1 MLRLD
6 SFTSRRNI
14 VITVTAITNWR
25 VSAVPAD
32 GVKGKTWGPSS
43 VHGRSR
49 GHLPLPLRGRAG
61 PARLASSA
69 PDLPPARAPPA
80 GNRPPPRPARPARPD
95 LAKKRSGSHD
105 DLLDE
110 NEPRRNRLL
119 LCPFASSDDLHHYD
133 TVFDLPGAPDKAKRK
148 GSHELKRNF
157 LKTLRSNSF
166 GLLAV
171 ASPFSS
177 ETTELLGD
185 D

>member
-1 MLRLD
+1 M
-6 SFTSRRNI
+6 
-14 VITVTAITNWR
+14 
-25 VSAVPAD
+25 PAD

-61 PARLASSA
+61 PAAPRLASSA
-69 PDLPPARAPPA
+69 PDLPPARLAPAA
-80 GNRPPPRPARPARPD
+80 GNPPPPPRRDRPARPRQPLHPHHD

-110 NEPRRNRLL
+110 TEPRRNKFL

-171 ASPFSS
+171 ASHFSS

>member
-1 MLRLD
+1 M
-6 SFTSRRNI
+6 
-14 VITVTAITNWR
+14 
-25 VSAVPAD
+25 PAD

-61 PARLASSA
+61 PAAPRLASSA
-69 PDLPPARAPPA
+69 PDLPPARLPPA
-80 GNRPPPRPARPARPD
+80 AGNPPPPPRRPLRPDRAD

-110 NEPRRNRLL
+110 TEPRRNRFL
-119 LCPFASSDDLHHYD
+119 LCPFASTDDLHHYD

-171 ASPFSS
+171 AGHFSS

>member
-1 MLRLD
+1 M
-6 SFTSRRNI
+6 
-14 VITVTAITNWR
+14 
-25 VSAVPAD
+25 
-32 GVKGKTWGPSS
+32 KGKTWGPSS
-43 VHGRSR
+43 AHGRSR
-49 GHLPLPLRGRAG
+49 GHLPLPLRARAG
-61 PARLASSA
+61 PAPRLASSA
-69 PDLPPARAPPA
+69 PDLPPARLKPGNPP
-80 GNRPPPRPARPARPD
+80 PPPRRPAPD

-110 NEPRRNRLL
+110 TEPRRNRFLF
-119 LCPFASSDDLHHYD
+119 CPFASSDDLNHYD